1 MEAGGKF
8 PSESGV
14 VNRIEPVPWRGVR
27 AIEKLIL
34 ILLPLAALA
43 VIALPYLDQ
52 VVARRLARLPGARPT
67 IVWLVN
73 GQNSWIV
80 GAAILGLT
88 LLFALFVRYRLISN
102 KRLWSGNGCPECM
115 ERELVRVSR
124 HTSDRFYKLI
134 GVPAYRYAC
143 RNCTWRGLRVAR
155 RDNSPERLAE
165 LEASL
170 ARFDPDNN
178 QIFRPNDA
186 GSADATELMPNTVH
200 PSATGSQFFD
210 AGDVDSVPNPREPLY
225 DGETL
230 IDDSEPTDE
239 MMESP
244 ETANHSANGEPTDG
258 MEWLWRRSSD

>member
-1 MEAGGKF
+1 MDAGGKL

-27 AIEKLIL
+27 AVEKLIL

-43 VIALPYLDQ
+43 VIALPFLDQ
-52 VVARRLARLPGARPT
+52 VVARRLARLPGARPI

-73 GQNSWIV
+73 GNNSWIV
-80 GAAILGLT
+80 GAALIGLT
-88 LLFALFVRYRLISN
+88 VLFALFVRYRLISN

-134 GVPAYRYAC
+134 GVPAFRYAC

-170 ARFDPDNN
+170 ARFDPDSN
-178 QIFRPNDA
+178 QAFRSNEA
-186 GSADATELMPNTVH
+186 GGADDMELTTDTAR
-200 PSATGSQFFD
+200 PSPSGSLFYD
-210 AGDVDSVPNPREPLY
+210 PGDVDRVPEPRESLY
-225 DGETL
+225 GETL
-230 IDDSEPTDE
+230 IDDGEHVDE